1 MNNRSSLGSQVRS
14 ILLGLLILALVWIAP
29 SPRAMAAE
37 AKDKTKDTA
46 KQDSFLARRQ
56 LYEEMGSLLHIPWYR
71 LAAVDQYERTLT
83 PNSKEAKSENRLTR
97 ISFLPP
103 VWSGWVNP
111 QPEDTNP
118 LSIALFG
125 GMGKDA
131 DGDGIADPKNDRDA
145 LFTMGRYINSFG
157 YAEDDFRIALWKYYQ
172 NDRAVQR
179 ISQFARIY
187 KAFDRL
193 DLFENAFPLPI
204 SSMYSYNDTW
214 GNSRHWGGFRIH
226 EGNDLFAPY
235 GVPVRSVCYGIVEI
249 KGWNPFGG
257 WRIGIR
263 DLNNRYHYY
272 AHLSGYAKNINVG
285 DMMTPGQVVGWVGS
299 SGYGPPGTQGKFPP
313 HLHFGIYRDNGRSEW
328 AFDPYPLLKKWE
340 YAERARL
347 RKK

>member
-1 MNNRSSLGSQVRS
+1 MLV
-14 ILLGLLILALVWIAP
+14 LTLILGTPGSFAE
-29 SPRAMAAE
+29 AAE
-37 AKDKTKDTA
+37 APAPMAQDKP
-46 KQDSFLARRQ
+46 QNPYLARRH

-71 LAAVDQYERTLT
+71 LAAVDQYERTLI
-83 PNSKEAKSENRLTR
+83 PSSKTGKPEERLTGLT
-97 ISFLPP
+97 IPPP
-103 VWSGWVNP
+103 VWSGWTNP
-111 QPEDTNP
+111 DPEDKNP
-118 LSIALFG
+118 VSIALFG
-125 GMGKDA
+125 GMGRDA
-131 DGDGIADPKNDRDA
+131 TGDGIADPKNDRDA
-145 LFTMGRYINSFG
+145 LFTMGRYITSYG
-157 YAEDDFRIALWKYYQ
+157 YDEDDFRIALWKYYQ

-187 KAFDRL
+187 EAFDRL

-204 SSMYSYNDTW
+204 SSGYSYKDTW

-257 WRIGIR
+257 WRVGIR

-272 AHLSGYAKNINVG
+272 AHLSGFAKDIHVG
-285 DMMTPGQVVGWVGS
+285 DLMKPGQVIGWVGS

-328 AFDPYPLLKKWE
+328 AFDPYPLLKRWE
-340 YAERARL
+340 NAERARL
-347 RKK
+347 RRK